1 MYDGEGMDRMASV
14 DPDRSEWDVIVLG
27 GAAAGENAAQY
38 ATQFSGLDAVLVEN
52 ALVGGECSYW
62 ACMPSKALLRPVEVL
77 DNARHLPGLSSVV
90 DELSLDVDAVLA
102 RRDKIVSN
110 LDDKGQ
116 VRWALGA
123 GIDVVRGYG
132 RLTGARGIEVTGEDG
147 NVRTLTARHAVVLDT
162 GSAASIP
169 PVNGLSEALPWT
181 SRDVTNLHEVP
192 GRVVILGGGVVACEA
207 ATWLRGLGVGELTI
221 VNRGARLLAGNEP
234 FAGEFVADRLRAA
247 GVTVRT
253 ERTMSEIRRQDARD
267 TGVGRIHGGELRVTL
282 DDGTTITADEVVVAA
297 GRAPNSTD
305 IGLDT
310 VGLAPGG
317 YVEVDD
323 QQTVRGVEG
332 QWLYAI
338 GDLCGKAQL
347 THMGKYQAR
356 VVGEVIAARARGE
369 QLDVGGYGRHTSA
382 VGHET
387 VPQVTF
393 TDPEVGSAGPTEQQ
407 ARERGIDVETVEYDL
422 AALAGT
428 FLLRED
434 YKGRAKLVLDRAT
447 DTIVGATF
455 VGTGIADLVHS
466 ATVAIV
472 GKVPVAALWHAVP
485 SYPTPSE
492 VWLRLLETLHADRR
506 GGSA

>member
-1 MYDGEGMDRMASV
+1 MAASV
-14 DPDRSEWDVIVLG
+14 NPDRSEWDVIVLG

-77 DNARHLPGLSSVV
+77 DTARHLPGLASVV
-90 DELSLDVDAVLA
+90 EGLRLDVDEVLA

-110 LDDKGQ
+110 LDDAGQ

-132 RLTGARGIEVTGEDG
+132 RLTGARTIEVTGADG
-147 NVRTLTARHAVVLDT
+147 TVRTLIARHAVVLDT

-169 PVNGLSEALPWT
+169 PVPGLREALPWT
-181 SRDVTNLHEVP
+181 SRDVTNLHEIP
-192 GRVVILGGGVVACEA
+192 RRVVILGGGVVACEA
-207 ATWLRGLGVGELTI
+207 ATWLYGLGVDELTL
-221 VNRGARLLAGNEP
+221 VNRGPQLLAGNEP
-234 FAGEFVADRLRAA
+234 FAGELVADRLRKA
-247 GVTVRT
+247 GVTVHA
-253 ERTMSEIRRQDARD
+253 ERTMSEVRREDVRD
-267 TGVGRIHGGELRVTL
+267 SGVGRIHGGEVKVTL
-282 DDGTTITADEVVVAA
+282 DDGTMLTADEIVVAA
-297 GRAPNSTD
+297 GRKPNSDD
-305 IGLDT
+305 IGLDKLG
-310 VGLAPGG
+310 VSPGG
-317 YVEVDD
+317 YVDVDD
-323 QQTVRGVEG
+323 QQAVRGVGGE
-332 QWLYAI
+332 WLYAI
-338 GDLCGKAQL
+338 GDLCGRAL
-347 THMGKYQAR
+347 VTHMGKYQAR
-356 VVGEVIAARARGE
+356 IVGEVIAARAKGE
-369 QLDVGGYGRHTSA
+369 QLELGEYGRHTA
-382 VGHET
+382 AAGHRT

-393 TDPEVGSAGPTEQQ
+393 TDPEVGSAGLTEQQ
-407 ARERGIDVETVEYDL
+407 AREQDIDVETVEYDL

-434 YKGRAKLVLDRAT
+434 YSGRAKLVLDRAK

-472 GKVPVAALWHAVP
+472 GKVPVSALWHAVP

-492 VWLRLLETLHADRR
+492 VWLRLLETLNADRR